1 MNKVKSR
8 KTEVENEAEVKL
20 SKVKVENS
28 NIERLIGQIRD
39 YEQSNTAEK
48 LDKLMRENDV
58 LLNK

>member
-28 NIERLIGQIRD
+28 DLERLIGQIRE
-39 YEQSNTAEK
+39 YEESNTAEK